1 MSEDRS
7 LLVKRAEVSHGELVD
22 LRCQAGII
30 RECSTELSPNPN
42 EEVIDAKGCALI
54 PGLHDHH
61 IHVLSLAARLSS
73 VECGPPSVSDSTQL
87 TEVIRSYPGRG
98 WVRGVGYHESV
109 AGILNRNVLDAIER
123 HRPIRIQHRS
133 GRVWWLNTRALTELG
148 LNAKGDGELYR
159 MDERVRKSSQM
170 NESFKADITEVFTRL
185 LGMGVT
191 GVTDATPSNDDSM
204 EYLLQELAADRVNVQ
219 VMGNEQLTKGPLKLL
234 IDDYRLPDVDSFER
248 RISDAHRVGRPVA
261 IHCVSRV
268 ELVFALAALQRVG
281 VVKGDR
287 IEHASVVDAD
297 TLELIREL
305 GLTVVTQP
313 NFILERG
320 DQYTR
325 DLQSDELQAL
335 YRIGGLLDGGIS
347 VGAGTDAPFGSPDPW
362 LAMRSAVERKTNS
375 GCVLNAD
382 ECISADR
389 ALKLYTTPPE
399 DPGGS
404 PRGLDVGLH
413 ADMVLLSQPW
423 AETQKRLYRECV
435 QLTIVKGRVR
445 YKRDAR

>member
-1 MSEDRS
+1 MSDSRS
-7 LLVKRAEVSHGELVD
+7 LLIKGAEVSHRKLLD

-30 RECSTELSPNPN
+30 RECSSELSPNPG

-73 VECGPPSVSDSTQL
+73 VECGPPSVSDSNQL
-87 TEVIRSYPGRG
+87 AEIIRTYPGHG

-109 AGILNRNVLDAIER
+109 AGVLNRKALDAIER
-123 HRPIRIQHRS
+123 DRPVRIQHRS
-133 GRVWWLNTRALTELG
+133 GRVWWLNTRALTELR
-148 LNAKGDGELYR
+148 LNTKGDGELYR
-159 MDERVRKSSQM
+159 MDERVRQNSQLS
-170 NESFKADITEVFTRL
+170 ESFKTDIVEVFSRL

-191 GVTDATPSNDDSM
+191 GVTDATPSNDDTM
-204 EYLLQELAADRVNVQ
+204 ESLLREISADRVNVQ

-248 RISDAHRVGRPVA
+248 RISDAHRADRTVA

-297 TLELIREL
+297 TLESIREL

-313 NFILERG
+313 NFIFERG
-320 DQYTR
+320 DQYTH
-325 DLQSDELQAL
+325 DLHYDELQAL
-335 YRIGGLLDGGIS
+335 YRIGGLLEERIS

-362 LAMRSAVERKTNS
+362 LAIRSAVERKTNS
-375 GCVLNAD
+375 GRVLNAD

-399 DPGGS
+399 DPGGT
-404 PRGLDVGLH
+404 PRRLDVGQC
-413 ADMVLLSQPW
+413 ADLVLLSQPW
-423 AETQKRLYRECV
+423 EETQKSLFSESV
-435 QLTIVKGRVR
+435 QLTIVKGKVQ
-445 YKRDAR
+445 YKKHAA

>member
-1 MSEDRS
+1 MSEDRN
-7 LLVKRAEVSHGELVD
+7 LLIKSAEVSHGELID
-22 LRCQAGII
+22 LRCRAGII
-30 RECSTELSPNPN
+30 RECSSELSPNPS
-42 EEVIDAKGCALI
+42 EEVIDAKGRALI
-54 PGLHDHH
+54 PGFHDHH

-73 VECGPPSVSDSTQL
+73 VECGPPSVSDSNQL

-109 AGILNRNVLDAIER
+109 AGVLNRNALDAIER
-123 HRPIRIQHRS
+123 DRPIRIQHRS
-133 GRVWWLNTRALTELG
+133 GRVWWLNTRALAEMG

-159 MDERVRKSSQM
+159 MDERVRQNSQL
-170 NESFKADITEVFTRL
+170 NESFKTDIAEVFTRL
-185 LGMGVT
+185 VSMGVT

-204 EYLLQELAADRVNVQ
+204 EHLLQETAANRMNVQ
-219 VMGNEQLTKGPLKLL
+219 VMGNEQLTKGHLKLL
-234 IDDYRLPDVDSFER
+234 IDDYRLPDVDTFES
-248 RISDAHRVGRPVA
+248 RISNAHRVDRPVA

-297 TLELIREL
+297 TLESIREL

-313 NFILERG
+313 NFIFERG
-320 DQYTR
+320 DQYVH
-325 DLQSDELQAL
+325 DLQSEELQAL
-335 YRIGGLLDGGIS
+335 YRIGGLLKEGIS

-362 LAMRSAVERKTNS
+362 LAIRSAVERKTNS
-375 GCVLNAD
+375 GRILNAD

-399 DPGGS
+399 DPGGT
-404 PRGLDVGLH
+404 PRGLDVGQH
-413 ADMVLLSQPW
+413 ADLVLLSHPW
-423 AETQKRLYRECV
+423 AEIQKSLYRESV
-435 QLTIVKGRVR
+435 QLTIVKGRIQ
-445 YKRDAR
+445 YKRDA